1 MGDEDVA
8 REEGEEMRHLK
19 AMAAERGEIVVMQE
33 MRRSVSDREESR
45 SESQVDRDGAKRH
58 IEGAMV

>member
-8 REEGEEMRHLK
+8 GEEGEEMRNLK

-45 SESQVDRDGAKRH
+45 TRGDREGAKRH